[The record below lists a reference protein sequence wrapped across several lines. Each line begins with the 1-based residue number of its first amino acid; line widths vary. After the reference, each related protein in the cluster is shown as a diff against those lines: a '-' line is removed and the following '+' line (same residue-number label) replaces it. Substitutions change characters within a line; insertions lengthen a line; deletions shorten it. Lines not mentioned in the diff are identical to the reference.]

1 MTPQELNTAINGAVA
16 LTDAADL
23 LVPKILKL
31 ARHRL
36 RAAMPNPRP
45 YTVEGETLADLKR
58 ELANYN
64 IQTGK
69 WRNRA

>member
-1 MTPQELNTAINGAVA
+1 MTPLELNSAINGAVA
-16 LTDAADL
+16 LTETADS

-36 RAAMPNPRP
+36 RAAIPNPGHYSQERDI
-45 YTVEGETLADLKR
+45 LADLKR

-69 WRNRA
+69 WRNR

>member
-1 MTPQELNTAINGAVA
+1 MTPQEINAAVNATVA
-16 LTDAADL
+16 LTETVDS

-36 RAAMPNPRP
+36 RATMPNPRP
-45 YTVEGETLADLKR
+45 WSIEGETLADLKR

-69 WRNRA
+69 WRNRV

>member
-1 MTPQELNTAINGAVA
+1 MTIQELNAAISNAVA
-16 LTDAADL
+16 LTETTDS

-36 RAAMPNPRP
+36 RAAIPNPGPFSQERHI
-45 YTVEGETLADLKR
+45 LADLKR
-58 ELANYN
+58 ELASFN

-69 WRNRA
+69 WKNR